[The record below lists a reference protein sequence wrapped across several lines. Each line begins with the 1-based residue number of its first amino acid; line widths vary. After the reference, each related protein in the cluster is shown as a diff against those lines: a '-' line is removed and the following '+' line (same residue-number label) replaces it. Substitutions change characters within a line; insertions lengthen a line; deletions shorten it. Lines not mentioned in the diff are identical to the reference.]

1 MAYTQLQFLKISI
14 IHTLYRI
21 ELNIKIFITG
31 FYHVKVLTHK
41 NRDTIFSNMKK
52 LIKPIY
58 RFPH

>member
-1 MAYTQLQFLKISI
+1 MDYSVIDTFYKIV
-14 IHTLYRI
+14 
-21 ELNIKIFITG
+21 LNIKIFITG

-41 NRDTIFSNMKK
+41 NRDTIFSYMKK